1 MADPI
6 LIAPGVMVPAQAL
19 RMKAVRSGGPGGQNV
34 NKVASKVELRVDLDG
49 IVGMDEGSRERLRQ
63 AVRNQL
69 DAEGHWVV
77 VSSATRD
84 QLANLEDAREK
95 VLRAVEK
102 ALRAPTPR
110 TKTRPTRA
118 SQQRRVEAKRHAARI
133 RNERKG
139 GWD

>member
-6 LIAPGVMVPAQAL
+6 LVASGVVVPSSAL

-49 IVGMDEGSRERLRQ
+49 IEGLDEGARERLRQ

-84 QLANLEDAREK
+84 QLVNLEDAREK

-110 TKTRPTRA
+110 TRTNPTRA
-118 SQQRRVEAKRHAARI
+118 SQRRRVEAKRHAAQVRKD
-133 RNERKG
+133 RKG
-139 GWD
+139 TWD